1 MYGFTGLSNYT
12 GTTLEDLLY
21 CTDIVHNRRED
32 EVKRAQLV
40 YTNTHIHNF
49 VHTRTHTLTQKHT
62 QCHTHKPLT
71 NRYNTRAAGQ

>member
-49 VHTRTHTLTQKHT
+49 VHTRTHTHS
-62 QCHTHKPLT
+62 HRNTHNAIHINP
-71 NRYNTRAAGQ
+71 